1 MKNNTA
7 KSKGQMNLNPSAATK
22 IYELPTAAEWSEK
35 SNLKIKLF
43 LYVQSQTYYSNY
55 LLKRNHRVFNIHH
68 FIAQTNK

>member
-22 IYELPTAAEWSEK
+22 IYQLPTAAKWSEK

-55 LLKRNHRVFNIHH
+55 
-68 FIAQTNK
+68 